1 MRATLRA
8 MLIYLI
14 RHGET
19 PSNAARVLQTAA
31 MPLSQ
36 LGIEQARRLAARLAD
51 AGIKRILASDLRRAE
66 MTARSLHD
74 ATQAPIQFESLLQE
88 RNFGDV
94 RGTKY
99 DDLGFDPFAPDYV
112 PPAGESWQTFHERVD
127 KAWDQVQQ
135 TAASTTGNLAVVT
148 HGLVCR
154 AIVERHTE
162 LPEGLSLDSPHQFGN
177 TSLTV
182 LAEGDGRW
190 TVETLACT
198 LHLASGE
205 PSEGGAPV

>member
-1 MRATLRA
+1 MRATLGG

-36 LGIEQARRLAARLAD
+36 LGIEQARRLAARLSTS
-51 AGIKRILASDLRRAE
+51 GIKRILSSDLRRAE
-66 MTARSLHD
+66 MTARCLHD
-74 ATQAPIQFESLLQE
+74 STEAPIQFEPLLQE
-88 RNFGDV
+88 RNFGEL
-94 RGTKY
+94 RGTAY
-99 DDLGFDPFAPDYV
+99 DDLGLDPFAPDFV
-112 PPAGESWQTFHERVD
+112 PPSGESWKTFHERVD

-135 TAASTTGNLAVVT
+135 TAATMTGNLAVVT

-154 AIVERHTE
+154 AIVERHAE
-162 LPEGLSLDSPHQFGN
+162 LSEGMSLDSPHQFAN

-182 LAEGDGRW
+182 MADGPRW
-190 TVETLACT
+190 RVETLACT
-198 LHLASGE
+198 RHLNSAGSKE
-205 PSEGGAPV
+205 GAPV